1 MEWSE
6 AAVTGKSPPARF
18 DHTAV
23 FLPEQHK
30 MLVFG
35 GYGAPLSLRPRGC
48 ARVPLLSESL
58 PRPRSL
64 SRGEETANAPAPGGD
79 GPPSRESCDAVAS
92 EQPCLRLRRSLDPR
106 HEGARPVQGAQGL
119 LLVKMS

>member
-64 SRGEETANAPAPGGD
+64 SRGEGHKSTGPRGGRA
-79 GPPSRESCDAVAS
+79 SVERELRCFAS
-92 EQPCLRLRRSLDPR
+92 EQPCLRVGRSLDPR